1 MTKAPITVIIPVRNE
16 EKNIKECLESVQ
28 FCDQVLVIDS
38 GSTDGT
44 EKICQ
49 DLGADFVSFEYK
61 GGWPKKRQWAMEN
74 LDIRNPWTLLLDAD
88 ERITDSL
95 QKEMTEIS
103 RSDSKISGYYLTLN
117 LVFLGKVLKHG
128 ANGLQKMS
136 FFKTGKGNYEMRLE
150 DQDSS
155 MADMEI
161 HEHVIVDGETSH
173 CKNYVIHHN
182 YNTMDR
188 YIHKH
193 NEYSNWESVIYF
205 KHFYKERGFSK
216 TEENLGKQAKFRRK
230 IKHLF
235 FKMPFTPMLFFIYL
249 YVFKLGFLDGKQGFI
264 YCAFQ
269 AIQIFHIKVK
279 VFELRLLNKS

>member
-1 MTKAPITVIIPVRNE
+1 MSKAPITVIIPVRNE
-16 EKNIKECLESVQ
+16 EKNIRECLESVQ

-38 GSTDGT
+38 GSTDQT
-44 EKICQ
+44 EAICNE
-49 DLGADFVSFEYK
+49 LGAEFVRFDYK

-74 LDIRNPWTLLLDAD
+74 LDIKNPWTLLLDAD
-88 ERITDSL
+88 ERITDVL
-95 QKEMTEIS
+95 QKEMIDIS
-103 RSDSKISGYYLTLN
+103 LSDTKISGYFLTLN

-161 HEHVIVDGETSH
+161 HEHVIVEGETSY

-188 YIHKH
+188 YIDKH

-205 KHFYKERGFSK
+205 KHFYENDNVAK

-230 IKHLF
+230 IKYLF
-235 FKMPFTPMLFFIYL
+235 FKMPFTPLL
-249 YVFKLGFLDGKQGFI
+249 YFMHLYIFKLGFLDGKQGFI

-279 VFELRLLNKS
+279 VFEHQLVKNV